1 MSPILTFPAVE
12 LGALLP
18 ALVVAVTAGVVLL
31 LDLLPPRDSKDH
43 LGAVALAG
51 VVAALAVTVWLW
63 WRGVET
69 RGFRDMVILD
79 AFALFFAVVV
89 AYAAGL
95 ALLLSIDYIRRY
107 TLQVGEYYA
116 LVLFAA
122 TGMML
127 LASAGDLI
135 VVFLALELMSLSL
148 YVLAGYFKTRLA
160 SSEASMKYFLL
171 GAFASGFLL
180 YGIALEGNVPLPDRQ
195 PHSSHLSTGA

>member
-69 RGFRDMVILD
+69 RGQLCLTT
-79 AFALFFAVVV
+79 A
-89 AYAAGL
+89 
-95 ALLLSIDYIRRY
+95 
-107 TLQVGEYYA
+107 
-116 LVLFAA
+116 
-122 TGMML
+122 
-127 LASAGDLI
+127 
-135 VVFLALELMSLSL
+135 
-148 YVLAGYFKTRLA
+148 
-160 SSEASMKYFLL
+160 
-171 GAFASGFLL
+171 
-180 YGIALEGNVPLPDRQ
+180 
-195 PHSSHLSTGA
+195 